1 MYLSCLKV
9 DSGESGGVETVGAK
23 WLKNRYRVHQRLC
36 MAFPKASRLEA
47 DPDFLKPFTPADFPL
62 LRAEACQS
70 KEEAGVQQL
79 AQVHAARSTGT
90 GFLFRIDPMS
100 AGMQIIVQ
108 SATAPNWSYAFGNFR
123 GVLSAQP
130 RVEPFAPSFSR
141 GQRLQFRL
149 EANPTRCVDSKSA
162 PDGTRRRGR
171 RVPVA
176 AADCVEWLRRFERDG
191 GFTLDPQEVRLDYG
205 AARARKSAD
214 AQDGVA
220 YFAARFE
227 GLLTVDDPEAFLKKL
242 AAGFGAAKAYG
253 FGLMSVVP
261 ALA

>member
-36 MAFPKASRLEA
+36 MAFPKESRLKA
-47 DPDFLKPFTPADFPL
+47 DPDFLAPFTPADFPL
-62 LRAEACQS
+62 LRAEAGQS

-79 AQVHAARSTGT
+79 AQVHAARGAET
-90 GFLFRIDPMS
+90 GFLFRIDPS
-100 AGMQIIVQ
+100 GGGMQIIVQ

-123 GVLSAQP
+123 GVLSAEPQV
-130 RVEPFAPSFSR
+130 RPFAPSFSR

-149 EANPTRCVDSKSA
+149 EANPTRCVDSKTA

-176 AADCVEWLRRFERDG
+176 AADCVEWLRRFQRDG
-191 GFTLDPQEVRLDYG
+191 GFTALVHRASPHG
-205 AARARKSAD
+205 SAFGKARHIATSWQSR
-214 AQDGVA
+214 
-220 YFAARFE
+220 
-227 GLLTVDDPEAFLKKL
+227 KL
-242 AAGFGAAKAYG
+242 AQRTQSFHTLWGKRERSTRVNPSLAKNSA
-253 FGLMSVVP
+253 
-261 ALA
+261 